1 MIDCV
6 QHSTSVLIHDLW
18 NPSENNL
25 KKSMSRVFVRP
36 LALLAFFKIYSWT
49 TYKNIKG
56 IRIIELWIQN
66 NHRIE
71 FSNLSYPIAH
81 LPASR
86 LICANSGKI
95 LAAERPS
102 RLNRWGESGEREKD
116 DTVFLYLFQR
126 NVKMFLWDVIIQTIN
141 LRAIFLKLYNLLL
154 SSYSRKITWSLRAR
168 AIFLLS
174 YPDCLLTV
182 VEK

>member
-1 MIDCV
+1 MFRVWERYISQIYHMIDCV

-18 NPSENNL
+18 NPRKNNL
-25 KKSMSRVFVRP
+25 KKTMSRVFVRP
-36 LALLAFFKIYSWT
+36 LALLAFFEIYSWT

-141 LRAIFLKLYNLLL
+141 LRAIFL
-154 SSYSRKITWSLRAR
+154 
-168 AIFLLS
+168 
-174 YPDCLLTV
+174 
-182 VEK
+182 